1 MTTEKERTLYRK
13 EFIDSRGSKTTEI
26 LIRTSISMK
35 VTTLACL
42 IFILMFFL
50 FLSYGE
56 YTRKVKLTG
65 VVMPSTGIIN
75 IKSDTEGQILETFVK
90 EGDKVKINDKLYQ
103 VSEEKYDSVG
113 NGVLVETLNSISQQK
128 TILKQQHQ
136 HNDELTDIKINYL
149 KSKKDKL
156 TSELKIN
163 NNALDLARR
172 ELFLKKEAEKR
183 FKKLLRKG
191 FVSELAFQNNQ
202 IEVVIANE
210 KVEEQRL
217 TLHRIQKE
225 ILSVEENIETLFIDK
240 KNETLAFRNS
250 IQELKQRQIE
260 ISTKLET
267 TINSPINGTVSA
279 ILSKPGQKINRNN
292 VMLTLVPENAKLQVE
307 LYASSR
313 SIGFVKEDQKVGLK
327 FIPFPYEKFG
337 IQHGKV
343 IEVSRS
349 SLALKDIITTV
360 PLLSVK
366 NENYYRIIIQLDKE
380 SITAYGKEEPLLVGM
395 AVSANIELDTRFLYE
410 WLFEPLW
417 ALKGNL

>member
-1 MTTEKERTLYRK
+1 
-13 EFIDSRGSKTTEI
+13 
-26 LIRTSISMK
+26 MK

>member
-1 MTTEKERTLYRK
+1 VTTEKERTLYRK